1 MDHGFEDVGAGGV
14 SVIQSAS
21 IGPYRQMCFQR
32 FIDSAQLLT
41 ATPSWMCFAV
51 SIRPPKSVGHPASW
65 FARLNNPEWPI
76 MTWVVA
82 RKRSDF
88 GWIA

>member
-21 IGPYRQMCFQR
+21 VGPYRQKCCRR

-41 ATPSWMCFAV
+41 ATLSWMCFDV
-51 SIRPPKSVGHPASW
+51 SSRSPKSVGHRASW

-76 MTWVVA
+76 VTWVVA
-82 RKRSDF
+82 RKRSDS
-88 GWIA
+88 GWIE

>member
-1 MDHGFEDVGAGGV
+1 MDHGFEDVGARSV

-41 ATPSWMCFAV
+41 ATLSWMCFDV
-51 SIRPPKSVGHPASW
+51 SSRSPKSVDHPASW
-65 FARLNNPEWPI
+65 LAKWNNPEWPI
-76 MTWVVA
+76 VIWVVA
-82 RKRSDF
+82 RRKSNS
-88 GWIA
+88 GWMA